1 MNSALQRFSSVKLI
15 NISIM
20 TLIVLLFIGS
30 SVIYAKK
37 DPNDLTNQPHDFN
50 KFICGTRADHSLH
63 SKALMIHAENVKR
76 LSEIQLAPSVT
87 ADFDEGDVAV
97 MVDDG
102 TLIRP
107 PAANPFDLDGMT
119 LLFTPNDKGGY
130 DVDKVAFSW
139 DSSFGTNVGAGDDTN
154 HNIDFIAGFSF
165 PYFGITWDSVFVRSN
180 GNVTFGAIGDPD
192 FFDPGDFII
201 ELPMIA
207 AFFGDLDP
215 SVAGGVFA
223 KEQLTKFTVT
233 WNAIPEFEVSNSNSI
248 QLVLN
253 SNGSF
258 QVSYN
263 GIGIS
268 IPANGTLFV
277 GFNSGKPDPAVRA
290 VDFSNVPIAGDNI
303 DILFDLFKP
312 ANQFPEV
319 DEIAL
324 FNKFYESHDDIY
336 DQIILLT
343 NFTSNNIPPLAFAFY
358 LSISNSIQGINR
370 GIFDFSAVFGS
381 AGRLKGYLNLNQMAV
396 WPDDPYNRFFGDGNN
411 FLTIMGQEGGH
422 RWLSFLRFDQ
432 GGGANGLLLGRSLAH
447 WNAYTGFEVTSIM
460 GGGNN
465 WVEISPNVF
474 EVRAQL
480 DYYSNLDQYAIGL
493 RAPEEVPPV
502 FYISSVS
509 NNDSATRTDPLRS
522 NTFLPGTRGF
532 GTRVE
537 VTIEDVIAAEGPR
550 IPARASSQ
558 KDIQQAFILLVQ
570 QGPLPSDAE
579 LNKAK
584 RFVAAWKD
592 YWVVATDGRS
602 TMSTN
607 LNTVLDVA
615 AVEGVVRDASTTQTI
630 DKILA
635 YRVDKDI
642 KQTVAAGGYYTWRTL
657 ADSVGEP
664 DGSFTQ
670 IISAFPYIPDTSIVP
685 VTFSST
691 ITQDIN
697 LTELPTGS
705 VAGTI
710 TDSNTGATVEAQVV
724 LHAFSD
730 IIGSFEVEVETNGSG
745 GYTFADLY
753 VTYPSVISYEGI
765 TVFPDFPNIVTEIE
779 EIVVEEGIVTTADIA
794 VDVADLLLVN
804 DDPNTAYG
812 NYYTDVLDSLMITYH
827 HWFTAERG
835 VAPAPA
841 AATETGYPIIIW
853 YTGDETSN
861 LISAAEEDSLTAFL
875 DAGGRLFLTGQN
887 IVENLPTS
895 SPLLTNYLNVS
906 HGGNSTKV
914 LMAAVAGNPV
924 TGGERLFGI
933 TGVSGANNQTS
944 KDILIPSGIA
954 TEALLYGSSGPEVAA
969 VTVDDGNYKIFLTG
983 FGFEGLISGN
993 RITPPD
999 QLMFRTLTWFG
1010 VPGLISVEDEVIA
1023 SLPKKF
1029 ELEQNYPNP
1038 FNPETSINYAIPQNA
1053 SVKLTIYNI
1062 LGQKI
1067 LTLVDEQKLSGVY
1080 SVSWNGKNDS
1090 GAQVASGLYF
1100 YRLEARHT
1108 TGGNQRI
1115 FVDAKKM
1122 LLLK

>member
-15 NISIM
+15 NISII
-20 TLIVLLFIGS
+20 TLMVLLFTGS

-37 DPNDLTNQPHDFN
+37 DPNDITNQPHDFN

-63 SKALMIHAENVKR
+63 SRAKLIHANNMKR
-76 LSEIQLAPSVT
+76 LSKIQFAPSISM
-87 ADFDEGDVAV
+87 DFDEDDVAV

-139 DSSFGTNVGAGDDTN
+139 DSSIGDNVGAGDDTN
-154 HNIDFIAGFSF
+154 HNIDFTAGFSF

-180 GNVTFGAIGDPD
+180 GNVTFGAIGNPD

-253 SNGSF
+253 SDGSF
-258 QVSYN
+258 LVSYN

-277 GFNSGKPDPAVRA
+277 GFNSGKTDPAVRA

-319 DEIAL
+319 DIIAL
-324 FNKFYESHDDIY
+324 FNKFYKTHDDTY
-336 DQIILLT
+336 DQVVLLT
-343 NFTSNNIPPLAFAFY
+343 NFISNNLPETAFASFIG
-358 LSISNSIQGINR
+358 ISNSVLGLNTGIY
-370 GIFDFSAVFGS
+370 DFSDLFSS
-381 AGRLKGYLNLNQMAV
+381 AGRLKSFLNLNRLEV

-411 FLTIMGQEGGH
+411 FVTIMGQEGGH
-422 RWLSFLRFDQ
+422 QWLSFFRFDQ
-432 GGGANGLLLGRSLAH
+432 GGGAKNLLLGRSLAH

-460 GGGNN
+460 DGGNN

-493 RAPEEVPPV
+493 RAPEEVPPF
-502 FYISSVS
+502 FYISSAS
-509 NNDSATRTDPLRS
+509 NNNFANRTDPLRS
-522 NTFLPGTRGF
+522 ATFLPGTRGF

-570 QGPLPSDAE
+570 QGTLPSDAE

-657 ADSVGEP
+657 ADSIGEP

-670 IISAFPYIPDTSIVP
+670 IISAFPYVPDTSVVA
-685 VTFSST
+685 VTFNST
-691 ITQDIN
+691 ITRDIN
-697 LTELPTGS
+697 LTELATGS

-730 IIGSFEVEVETNGSG
+730 IIGRFEVEVMTDGSG
-745 GYTFADLY
+745 DFSFTDLY
-753 VTYPSVISYEGI
+753 VTHPGVISYEGI
-765 TVFPDFPNIVTEIE
+765 TVFPDFPNIATEIGE
-779 EIVVEEGIVTTADIA
+779 VLVEEGIVTTADIA
-794 VDVADLLLVN
+794 VDAADILLVN
-804 DDPNTAYG
+804 DDPNTDYG
-812 NYYTDVLDSLMITYH
+812 NYYTDVLDSLKVSYH
-827 HWFTAERG
+827 HWFTSERG
-835 VAPAPA
+835 IAPAPA
-841 AATETGYPIIIW
+841 AATETGYPVIIW

-861 LISAAEEDSLTAFL
+861 SISAAEEESLMAFL

-887 IVENLPTS
+887 IVEDLSTGS
-895 SPLLTNYLNVS
+895 LLLTNYLQVS
-906 HGGNSTKV
+906 FGGNSTQSI
-914 LMAAVAGNPV
+914 AASVDGNPV
-924 TGGERLFGI
+924 TGGEKFFGI
-933 TGVSGANNQTS
+933 SVIGGADNQTS
-944 KDILIPSGIA
+944 KDILVPSGLA
-954 TEALLYGSSGPEVAA
+954 AEAILYGTSGPDVTA

-983 FGFEGLISGN
+983 FGFEGLAAGN
-993 RITPPD
+993 PNLTPPD
-999 QLMFRTLTWFG
+999 QLMFRALTWFG

-1038 FNPETSINYAIPQNA
+1038 FNPETSINY
-1053 SVKLTIYNI
+1053 
-1062 LGQKI
+1062 
-1067 LTLVDEQKLSGVY
+1067 
-1080 SVSWNGKNDS
+1080 
-1090 GAQVASGLYF
+1090 
-1100 YRLEARHT
+1100 
-1108 TGGNQRI
+1108 
-1115 FVDAKKM
+1115 
-1122 LLLK
+1122 